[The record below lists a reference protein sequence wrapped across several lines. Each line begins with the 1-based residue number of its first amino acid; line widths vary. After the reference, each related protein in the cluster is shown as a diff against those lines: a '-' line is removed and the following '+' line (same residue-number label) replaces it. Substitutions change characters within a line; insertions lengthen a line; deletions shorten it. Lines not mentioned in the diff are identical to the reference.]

1 MAAIATVT
9 VGSFP
14 IGTVTNATVTIG
26 TVTIGAVTVAAS
38 GTMDE
43 CADTAAVSGRQAA
56 AVTVRKKS
64 CCP

>member
-9 VGSFP
+9 VGTFP

-26 TVTIGAVTVAAS
+26 TVTVDTVTIAAS
-38 GTMDE
+38 GAMGE
-43 CADTAAVSGRQAA
+43 CADIAAVSGRQAA